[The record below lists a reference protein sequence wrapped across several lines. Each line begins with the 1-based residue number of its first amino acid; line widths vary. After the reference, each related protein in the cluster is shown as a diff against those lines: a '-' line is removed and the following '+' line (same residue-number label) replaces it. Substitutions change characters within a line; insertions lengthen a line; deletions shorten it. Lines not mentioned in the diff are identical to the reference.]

1 MTAEW
6 PSDEPAA
13 RQAAEAVT
21 SPDVAAEAAA
31 PAKTGHTAPDDPQH
45 LKEEIE
51 RTREHLGETVQQLA
65 AKTDVKAI
73 ARSKAAELTGRARA
87 SLEPMRRVVAK
98 GTSTA
103 AKGTSTAREY
113 RASLALAGVSVI
125 LGSAGAWLWR
135 HPQAGWHAQHADG
148 R

>member
-1 MTAEW
+1 MSAGGL
-6 PSDEPAA
+6 PDEPAG

-21 SPDVAAEAAA
+21 SPDVLAEAAVQ
-31 PAKTGHTAPDDPQH
+31 AKAEHAVPDDLQH

-73 ARSKAAELTGRARA
+73 ARTKTAELTERVWA

-98 GTSTA
+98 EASN
-103 AKGTSTAREY
+103 ARESKEY

-125 LGSAGAWLWR
+125 LGLVAAWLWR
-135 HPQAGWHAQHADG
+135 QPQAGRHGQHAD
-148 R
+148 RRRR

>member
-1 MTAEW
+1 MTAGG
-6 PSDEPAA
+6 PPDESAG

-21 SPDVAAEAAA
+21 SPDGPAEAAVQ
-31 PAKTGHTAPDDPQH
+31 AKAERTSPDDPQH

-51 RTREHLGETVQQLA
+51 RTRERLGETVQQLA

-73 ARSKAAELTGRARA
+73 AGAKTAEVTRRARA

-98 GTSTA
+98 GTST
-103 AKGTSTAREY
+103 TREY

-125 LGSAGAWLWR
+125 LGSVAAWLWR
-135 HPQAGWHAQHADG
+135 QPQVGWRAPHADS
-148 R
+148 RRR